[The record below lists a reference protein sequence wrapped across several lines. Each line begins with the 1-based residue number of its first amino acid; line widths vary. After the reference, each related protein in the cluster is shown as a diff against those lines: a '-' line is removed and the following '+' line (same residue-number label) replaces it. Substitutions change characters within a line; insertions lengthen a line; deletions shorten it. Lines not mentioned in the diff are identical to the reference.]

1 MKRSAFVKV
10 CQLLAVEHRTP
21 WNKMLRVDWR
31 GEKEGSPSLNTH
43 DYFLFLRND
52 WSCLHY
58 SEKAIHPRL
67 GRGFKEIRPKER
79 GRSLEVEL
87 SGEREYKF
95 LPNHQFSSHWNWM
108 HHESRDQIYFVHQY
122 IPKPLAKLNKLKSMK
137 VFVQSHHK

>member
-1 MKRSAFVKV
+1 MKRSAFVKPR
-10 CQLLAVEHRTP
+10 QLLAVKHRTP
-21 WNKMLRVDWR
+21 WNKMLWVDWR
-31 GEKEGSPSLNTH
+31 GRKKVLLVSTLVTT
-43 DYFLFLRND
+43 FLFLRND

-95 LPNHQFSSHWNWM
+95 LPSHQFSSHWNWM

-122 IPKPLAKLNKLKSMK
+122 IPKPLAKLNKLKSTK

>member
-1 MKRSAFVKV
+1 MKRSAFVKPR
-10 CQLLAVEHRTP
+10 QLLAVEHRTP

-31 GEKEGSPSLNTH
+31 GRKKVLLVSTLVTT
-43 DYFLFLRND
+43 FLFLRNN

-58 SEKAIHPRL
+58 SERAIHPRL
-67 GRGFKEIRPKER
+67 GIGFKEIRPKER
-79 GRSLEVEL
+79 GRSLEVQL
-87 SGEREYKF
+87 SEEREYKF

-122 IPKPLAKLNKLKSMK
+122 IPKPLAKLNKLKFMK